1 MPMPI
6 APFNLTL
13 NDQLKLH
20 GRCRAS
26 TLIKRLVHRV
36 SLHFIGNACET
47 VPGISSLLQVN
58 TQMVFKWRKRYRVRD
73 FKGFYD
79 SPRLSQHRKLNRG
92 DVKIYEHTVH
102 QGPIQALHWSISL
115 IRTCLGRVLAS
126 ALAEEC
132 VKFEAATAHYVKITN
147 NPYFLEKVCDI
158 VGLYLNPTDNALVL
172 IVDEKTQI
180 QTFDR
185 THPNLQLKPG
195 QVERHPYD
203 YKQHSTTSLYAD
215 FNILTGEV
223 IGRVAQSHHALEFI
237 DVLRQIDWE
246 APQDLQLCI
255 ILDSNSSHNTLEVKA
270 WLAKNPRFK
279 VHFTPTSAS
288 WLNEVEKWFGQ
299 LERRALYRG
308 NSISV
313 GESKSGIKKCIK
325 VHNEKLAKP
334 FRWNKTTGHDCIIG
348 MAILRLIDNK
358 RVNLIGAIFG
368 GLE

>member
-1 MPMPI
+1 MPI

-13 NDQLKLH
+13 YDQLILH
-20 GRCRAS
+20 GGCRAS

-36 SLHFIGNACET
+36 SLHFLGNACET
-47 VPGISSLLQVN
+47 VQGISSLLQVN
-58 TQMVFKWRKRYRVRD
+58 TQMVFKWRKRYSVHD

-102 QGPIQALHWSISL
+102 QVPIQALHWSISL
-115 IRTCLGRVLAS
+115 TRTCWGGVLAS
-126 ALAEEC
+126 ASAEEC

-147 NPYFLEKVCDI
+147 NPYFFENVCGI
-158 VGLYLNPTDNALVL
+158 VGLYLNALVL
-172 IVDEKTQI
+172 SVDEKTQF

-195 QVERHPYD
+195 QVERHTYD
-203 YKQHSTTSLYAD
+203 YEQHSTTSLYAD
-215 FNILTGEV
+215 LNILTDEV
-223 IGRVAQSHHALEFI
+223 IGRVTQRHHALEFL

-246 APQDLQLCI
+246 APQDLQLYV
-255 ILDSNSSHNTLEVKA
+255 ILDSNSSHNTSEVKA

-288 WLNEVEKWFGQ
+288 WLNEVDKWFGQ
-299 LERRALYRG
+299 LDRRELYRG
-308 NSISV
+308 NLTSV

-325 VHNEKLAKP
+325 VHNEKLANP
-334 FRWNKTTGHDCIIG
+334 FRWNKTTAHDCIIG
-348 MAILRLIDNK
+348 MGKFALNR
-358 RVNLIGAIFG
+358 
-368 GLE
+368 